1 MTYFIST
8 KHMVF
13 AQQSRMFSLVALT
26 TFLITF
32 SGCVT
37 PKKYDEFVAKQYN
50 NQLPNQPRNK
60 AGIAITP
67 LVPNN
72 SSQISTTIGK
82 NDRFLPLL
90 VYWRHDYRKICLL
103 NTNIALANF
112 SNAVN
117 SLTPGSLVEKMN
129 GEKLELVV
137 EQAPSTFALVTN
149 EHTAWLLF
157 VTIGWT
163 KNYIEPDLKDLVV
176 SYKLGDGADAKTGR
190 IVVKNPDTDR
200 SQRTYAAW
208 KVATSEYLAEYDASI
223 TTMTKTFVD
232 QLVREL

>member
-1 MTYFIST
+1 
-8 KHMVF
+8 MVF

-26 TFLITF
+26 TFLIAF

-37 PKKYDEFVAKQYN
+37 PKKFDEFVAKQYN

-60 AGIAITP
+60 AGIVITP
-67 LVPNN
+67 LIPNN
-72 SSQISTTIGK
+72 SSQISTTIKK
-82 NDRFLPLL
+82 NDLFLPLL

-117 SLTPGSLVEKMN
+117 VLTPGPLVEKLN
-129 GEKLELVV
+129 GQKLELVV

-149 EHTAWLLF
+149 EHTAWVLF

-163 KNYIEPDLKDLVV
+163 VNYIEPDMKDLIV
-176 SYKLGDGADAKTGR
+176 SYKLGDSADAKTGR
-190 IVVKNPDTDR
+190 IVVKNPDIDR
-200 SQRTYAAW
+200 SQQTYGAW
-208 KVATSEYLAEYDASI
+208 KVATSEYLAEYDASF
-223 TTMTKTFVD
+223 TTMTRSFVN
-232 QLVREL
+232 QLVKEL